1 MKSANPEN
9 EYIPIDLRISV
20 RRETLRLISEMA
32 EDMGISINEVF
43 SFLAEDSVIDLELL
57 EDLNEIEIPSKCSID
72 DLKNALLKKN
82 KKILIKPHP
91 NFYNGSLGQSA
102 KWDKIIYDKFVKR
115 FSNNDNLFFLNKPTQ
130 NYHLLKK
137 LNIISSVLMA
147 VDMTTDYIYQ
157 LNLDHIFH
165 LLSMLRLLN

>member
-57 EDLNEIEIPSKCSID
+57 EDLNEIEIPSKCSLD
-72 DLKNALLKKN
+72 DLKNAIIKK
-82 KKILIKPHP
+82 
-91 NFYNGSLGQSA
+91 
-102 KWDKIIYDKFVKR
+102 
-115 FSNNDNLFFLNKPTQ
+115 
-130 NYHLLKK
+130 
-137 LNIISSVLMA
+137 
-147 VDMTTDYIYQ
+147 
-157 LNLDHIFH
+157 
-165 LLSMLRLLN
+165 RLC